1 VFDYRESGL
10 MVEFKRRPSKIPVD
24 SMSPEISRKILM
36 LIKKNPAI
44 TTLTMADKIKV
55 NKRTILRHLERLKLE
70 GKIERIGSTKRV
82 IGKQ

>member
-1 VFDYRESGL
+1 
-10 MVEFKRRPSKIPVD
+10 
-24 SMSPEISRKILM
+24 M